1 LSNDDSN
8 HLVVKEAGAD
18 MPARTEIEIDALP
31 QDVWDALV
39 DGERRE
45 DWLQEPDR
53 EVHIEVVEAPS
64 RLVWWWGG
72 EDEPATRVEFEI
84 VAAPAGARV
93 IVTESEPAAFPLS
106 TLAASFA
113 PAAAGCARARSF
125 ALVAA

>member
-1 LSNDDSN
+1 
-8 HLVVKEAGAD
+8 
-18 MPARTEIEIDALP
+18 MPASKEIEIEASP
-31 QDVWDALV
+31 EDVWDALI

-53 EVHIEVVEAPS
+53 EVYIEVVEAPS

-93 IVTESEPAAFPLS
+93 IVTENEPAAFPLS

-113 PAAAGCARARSF
+113 PAAAGGCARARSF
-125 ALVAA
+125 ALVTV

>member
-1 LSNDDSN
+1 
-8 HLVVKEAGAD
+8 
-18 MPARTEIEIDALP
+18 MPARREIEIEASPDE
-31 QDVWDALV
+31 VWDALV
-39 DGERRE
+39 DEQRRE

-64 RLVWWWGG
+64 RLVWWWAG
-72 EDEPATRVEFEI
+72 EDEPATRVEVE
-84 VAAPAGARV
+84 VVSAPAGARV

-113 PAAAGCARARSF
+113 FRASAALPASF

>member
-1 LSNDDSN
+1 
-8 HLVVKEAGAD
+8 
-18 MPARTEIEIDALP
+18 MPARREIEIEALP
-31 QDVWDALV
+31 EEVWDALV
-39 DGERRE
+39 DEQRRE

-53 EVHIEVVEAPS
+53 EVYIEVVEAPS

-93 IVTESEPAAFPLS
+93 IVTESEPAAFPLG

-113 PAAAGCARARSF
+113 LRAGAALSADI

>member
-1 LSNDDSN
+1 LSNDNSN

-31 QDVWDALV
+31 EDVWDALI

-113 PAAAGCARARSF
+113 AASGSARARSF
-125 ALVAA
+125 ALVTA

>member
-1 LSNDDSN
+1 
-8 HLVVKEAGAD
+8 
-18 MPARTEIEIDALP
+18 MPASREIEIEALP
-31 QDVWDALV
+31 EEVWDALV

-53 EVHIEVVEAPS
+53 EVHIEIVEAPS

-113 PAAAGCARARSF
+113 PTAATAGCARARGS
-125 ALVAA
+125 AAVAA